1 MKAGSSRPIP
11 YLEALGFSPH
21 HLGRTP
27 LAWIGSPYHTT
38 ASSDPSRENSKISVT
53 ERLEKRWQRKLLNT
67 EFRRQQAAESRA
79 ARTRQVRALGGAS
92 EAAIYRCQHI
102 EELDVEAYWQ
112 QLDDET
118 ASRINSADSEADSLS
133 QAQQANSPTA
143 ESSDPSA
150 GLGGEARDS
159 TVDSTSRPGLATSEE
174 RTGVGGS
181 GGPDDRPTA
190 NQGALQL
197 SKRSPSLARN
207 VNHAKDVDELIEIVD
222 ERQNISLPFAYT
234 TLYQCALHVG
244 VKR

>member
-1 MKAGSSRPIP
+1 MEKTGSSQPIP
-11 YLEALGFSPH
+11 YLEALGLSPH

-38 ASSDPSRENSKISVT
+38 ASSDPSREKSKISVT
-53 ERLEKRWQRKLLNT
+53 QRLEKRWQRKLLNP
-67 EFRRQQAAESRA
+67 EFSRQQAAETRA
-79 ARTRQVRALGGAS
+79 ARTRQVRVLGGTS

-118 ASRINSADSEADSLS
+118 ASRIDSADSEADSLS
-133 QAQQANSPTA
+133 QAEQANSPTA
-143 ESSDPSA
+143 DSSDPSA
-150 GLGGEARDS
+150 GLGGEASDS
-159 TVDSTSRPGLATSEE
+159 TVDSTSQPGLATSEE

-181 GGPDDRPTA
+181 GGPDDRPAA
-190 NQGALQL
+190 NLQS
-197 SKRSPSLARN
+197 SKRSPSPAKN

-222 ERQNISLPFAYT
+222 QRQKISLPFAYT